1 MPYIVNA
8 IQMEEINP
16 LVIFGCAGFVL
27 AGAITRMK
35 ETFGK
40 NLPNY
45 VEEHKKMKEHKG
57 SKESLL
63 SE

>member
-1 MPYIVNA
+1 
-8 IQMEEINP
+8 MEEINP